1 MAGLLVNNQSLVFT
15 WIVYARLSHLMLS
28 KCTWPSCT
36 HRQTLDKRIQRLR
49 CFIVRYVNTAILA
62 LKVPEFFTLVRRHL
76 KLRQNVP
83 CPYEG
88 CDFET
93 PVYSTFKAHKS
104 RVHSECAAP
113 FKPEVRTVA
122 SQDGDQQ
129 SENGEYGLSR

>member
-1 MAGLLVNNQSLVFT
+1 MDCL
-15 WIVYARLSHLMLS
+15 
-28 KCTWPSCT
+28 CTFKS
-36 HRQTLDKRIQRLR
+36 
-49 CFIVRYVNTAILA
+49 FNA
-62 LKVPEFFTLVRRHL
+62 LKVHLAKLHTQTDIRQTNTAVALFHCQVCEYSDSCTETEFFTLVRRHL